1 MGVMSRQPG
10 TWLQERG
17 PTWLQGTATPI
28 HGTFRSP
35 RGLAGSMHGSLRL
48 ERVGVEAG
56 RLRVAGVFT
65 GELLDADGTSIG
77 VGSRRQVAPAMV
89 PDDGDGGHV
98 LIGPVQVDLLGLD
111 VSIPAFAV
119 DAEAG
124 GEIAP
129 IVRLPLP
136 TSPAANGAGR

>member
-10 TWLQERG
+10 TWLQG

-48 ERVGVEAG
+48 ERVGVEADG
-56 RLRVAGVFT
+56 LRVAGVFT

-119 DAEAG
+119 SADPDEQA
-124 GEIAP
+124 AP
-129 IVRLPLP
+129 DPGSSSP
-136 TSPAANGAGR
+136 TARAGRGTGR